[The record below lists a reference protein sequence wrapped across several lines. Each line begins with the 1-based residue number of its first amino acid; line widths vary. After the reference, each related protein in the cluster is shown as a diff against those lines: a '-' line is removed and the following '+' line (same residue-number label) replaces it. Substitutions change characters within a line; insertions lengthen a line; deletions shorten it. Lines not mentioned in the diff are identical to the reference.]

1 MAFQFRF
8 ESILELRRRQRDE
21 AGAAVG
27 KANQAIAKIDQQI
40 ADIENDRQNIRQR
53 DQRQRVGEISVEGL
67 LSVGRYDMQLQADVR
82 QLQATRIELVVER
95 DRRQTVLMDA
105 EAEVKRYDRL
115 KTKERETERA
125 RQLRIEQADADE
137 RSNQAY
143 VFARRKNDAGLRNDG

>member
-27 KANQAIAKIDQQI
+27 KANEAIAKVDQQI
-40 ADIENDRQNIRQR
+40 LDLQNDRQAIR
-53 DQRQRVGEISVEGL
+53 DQDRTQRVGTVSVESL

-82 QLQATRIELVVER
+82 QLETTRAELVVER

-105 EAEVKRYDRL
+105 EAEVKRYDKL
-115 KTKERETERA
+115 KSKERAAARA
-125 RQLRIEQADADE
+125 RQLRLEQADADE

-143 VFARRKNDAGLRNDG
+143 LIASRTNQDRRNQP